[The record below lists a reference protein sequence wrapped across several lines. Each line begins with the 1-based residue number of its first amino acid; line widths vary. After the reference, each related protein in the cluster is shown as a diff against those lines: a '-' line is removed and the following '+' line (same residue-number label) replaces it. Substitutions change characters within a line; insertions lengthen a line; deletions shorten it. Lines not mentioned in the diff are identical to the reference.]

1 MGFFNLLADLPI
13 TFLGQTFDI
22 SLNWI
27 GRLINALIGGIGI
40 VGVGIIV
47 FSLILRCI
55 VLPFDVFQRIS
66 MRKQNVKMK
75 ENKEKLDKLQK
86 QYANDKKMY
95 SQKMMELQKEQGFSL
110 LSSCLPMILSL
121 VIFFVAMDAF
131 NAYSS
136 YANLQ
141 NYNLLV
147 EGYNAALQPYV
158 AEITEDNIDDDY

>member
-86 QYANDKKMY
+86 Q
-95 SQKMMELQKEQGFSL
+95 
-110 LSSCLPMILSL
+110 
-121 VIFFVAMDAF
+121 
-131 NAYSS
+131 
-136 YANLQ
+136 
-141 NYNLLV
+141 
-147 EGYNAALQPYV
+147 
-158 AEITEDNIDDDY
+158 

>member
-121 VIFFVAMDAF
+121 VIFFVAIE
-131 NAYSS
+131 NAYKPFIERFVGGRRKKD
-136 YANLQ
+136 AK
-141 NYNLLV
+141 
-147 EGYNAALQPYV
+147 EKEAK
-158 AEITEDNIDDDY
+158 

>member
-75 ENKEKLDKLQK
+75 ENKEKLDKLQRT
-86 QYANDKKMY
+86 ASMGA
-95 SQKMMELQKEQGFSL
+95 QGVPSPFPRRPREGVPPHRQSRPAGK
-110 LSSCLPMILSL
+110 SSPVHLC
-121 VIFFVAMDAF
+121 
-131 NAYSS
+131 
-136 YANLQ
+136 
-141 NYNLLV
+141 LV
-147 EGYNAALQPYV
+147 E
-158 AEITEDNIDDDY
+158 